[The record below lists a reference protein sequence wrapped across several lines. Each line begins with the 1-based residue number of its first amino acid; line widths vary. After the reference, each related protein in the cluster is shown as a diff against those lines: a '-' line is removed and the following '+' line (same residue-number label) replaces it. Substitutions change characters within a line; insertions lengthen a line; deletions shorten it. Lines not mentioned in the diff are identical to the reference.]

1 MQLELVKPKITFN
14 RLESLLIVVPF
25 LVLVFSKI
33 FTALANLDPH
43 YTTTYFTFRFTNVIF
58 FSWTLLIIPF
68 ILHLFLKQNNRGDA
82 RIVHGHIILS
92 LLLMVSVLFTYELF
106 TPTLVLY
113 DFQYIGLPQQRQ
125 WMEATSST
133 FSLIILQSFLQLL
146 FILYSLVK
154 LLP

>member
-1 MQLELVKPKITFN
+1 V
-14 RLESLLIVVPF
+14 LLMCYF
-25 LVLVFSKI
+25 FSI
-33 FTALANLDPH
+33 FANLDVN
-43 YTTTYFTFRFTNVIF
+43 YTTTYFTFRFVNVIF
-58 FSWTLLIIPF
+58 FSWSLLIIPF
-68 ILHLFLKQNNRGDA
+68 VMHLFLKQKNTGDQ

-92 LLLMVSVLFTYELF
+92 LLLLVAVLFTYELY
-106 TPTLVLY
+106 TPSLMAY

-146 FILYSLVK
+146 FTLYSLVK